1 MQMETTIESPLEADF
16 CVSTPAI
23 RNLYMPNHM
32 PDPGDIT
39 PSIPQSGFPLDF
51 MLAHLAA
58 IVECSD
64 DAIIS
69 KDLNGTITSWN
80 RGAQHLFGY
89 AAPEMIGQ
97 PVKRLIPEDRLNE
110 EPRILE
116 RLRMGERIDHYETV
130 RRRKDG
136 TLIEISLSVS
146 PIKNQEGRIVGA
158 SKIARGISD
167 LKQGERNLA
176 NLLETLPAA
185 VYTTDAEGRITRY
198 NQAALDLWGRQ
209 PPLGVSRWSGSW
221 RQYWT
226 DGRLMP
232 ASECPL
238 AQSLALNRPIR
249 GLETIIERPDGA
261 RLPVASHTALLRNA
275 SGAAIGGVD
284 ILVDLT
290 EQKRAERELQN
301 SAAELER
308 RIVERTGEL
317 LLSQER
323 LRALASD
330 LTLTEQRER
339 RHLATELHDY
349 LAQLVVAS
357 RIRLAQ
363 VIPTIHDASASVAL
377 SKIDEMLDQ
386 ALTYTR
392 SLVAELSPHIL
403 YQFGL
408 SQSLVWLGEQMKHHG
423 LDVAVKT
430 MAPPFTLQDDQAV
443 LLFQS
448 VRELLF
454 NVIKHAKVDRA
465 AVTINVDE
473 DRQELWICVED
484 EGIGFDVMEPGIT
497 KNTRAHFGL
506 LSIRERMELLGGE
519 CDVSSVQ
526 GSGTAAILR
535 LPLASVSVQSAFALT
550 PEAPHA
556 PPPSPKASSRNISI
570 LLVDDHA
577 MVRQG
582 LRSIL
587 NAYDN
592 LTVVGEGAD
601 GQDAVMMARSLHPD
615 VVIMDVNLPIIDGIE
630 ATRIL
635 TQEHQ
640 SITVIGI
647 SVRNDPQVQYAMTG
661 AGAVA
666 FLPKESAAD
675 QLYEVIVRHFPVQA

>member
-1 MQMETTIESPLEADF
+1 MDEP
-16 CVSTPAI
+16 
-23 RNLYMPNHM
+23 
-32 PDPGDIT
+32 
-39 PSIPQSGFPLDF
+39 IPQSGSPTSFETTLPLDF

-58 IVECSD
+58 IVESSD

-69 KDLNGTITSWN
+69 KDLNGVITSWN
-80 RGAQHLFGY
+80 TGAQHLFGY
-89 AAPEMIGQ
+89 TALEMIGQ
-97 PVKRLIPEDRLNE
+97 PVQRLIPEDRFDE

-116 RLRMGERIDHYETV
+116 RLRLGQRIDHYETI

-136 TLIEISLSVS
+136 TLVEISLSVS
-146 PIKNQEGRIVGA
+146 PIKDRGGRIVGA
-158 SKIARGISD
+158 SKIARAISER
-167 LKQGERNLA
+167 KQGERNLA
-176 NLLETLPAA
+176 NLVEALPAA
-185 VYTTDAEGRITRY
+185 VYTTDAEGHITGY
-198 NQAALDLWGRQ
+198 NQAAVDLWGRR
-209 PPLGVSRWSGSW
+209 PTIGVTSWSGSW
-221 RQYWT
+221 RQYWA
-226 DGRLMP
+226 DGRFMP
-232 ASECPL
+232 PKECPL
-238 AQSLALNRPIR
+238 AQSLKLNRPIR
-249 GLETIIERPDGA
+249 GLETIIERPDGT
-261 RLPVASHTALLRNA
+261 RIPVATHATPLRDA
-275 SGAAIGGVD
+275 SGTLAGGVD

-290 EQKRAERELQN
+290 ERKETERALQN
-301 SAAELER
+301 SAADLER
-308 RIVERTGEL
+308 RIVARTGEL

-339 RHLATELHDY
+339 RRLATELHDY

-357 RIRLAQ
+357 RIRLGQ
-363 VIPTIHDASASVAL
+363 VIPSIQDATASAAL
-377 SKIDEMLDQ
+377 SNVDSMLNE

-408 SQSLVWLGEQMKHHG
+408 SQSLVWLGEQMKQHG
-423 LDVAVKT
+423 LEVAVNT
-430 MAPPFTLQDDQAV
+430 AAQPFTLPDDQAI

-454 NVIKHAKVDRA
+454 NVIKHAKIDRA
-465 AVTINVDE
+465 CITINVEE
-473 DRQELWICVED
+473 DRRQLGICVED
-484 EGIGFDVMEPGIT
+484 EGTGFDVTELT
-497 KNTRAHFGL
+497 TSKNTRCKFGL

-519 CDVSSVQ
+519 CELSSVP
-526 GSGTAAILR
+526 GGGTVAILR
-535 LPLASVSVQSAFALT
+535 LPLASDNANVPLAQTADVSLS
-550 PEAPHA
+550 
-556 PPPSPKASSRNISI
+556 PSVANSSPSRGIRI

-587 NAYDN
+587 EGYDN

-601 GQDAVMMARSLHPD
+601 GQDAVIMARSLRPD

-635 TQEHQ
+635 YLEHQ
-640 SITVIGI
+640 SIVVIGI
-647 SVRNDPQVQYAMTG
+647 SVRNDPQVHHAMSE

-675 QLYEVIVRHFPVQA
+675 QLYEVIRRHFPVPS

>member
-1 MQMETTIESPLEADF
+1 MTT
-16 CVSTPAI
+16 
-23 RNLYMPNHM
+23 
-32 PDPGDIT
+32 PDQPFASV
-39 PSIPQSGFPLDF
+39 PERPFPLDF

-58 IVECSD
+58 IVESSD

-69 KDLNGTITSWN
+69 KDLTGVITSWN

-89 AAPEMIGQ
+89 TAEEMIGQ
-97 PVKRLIPEDRLNE
+97 PVQRLIPDDRLNE

-116 RLRMGERIDHYETV
+116 RLAKGERIDHYETV

-146 PIKNQEGRIVGA
+146 PIKDREGRIVGA
-158 SKIARGISD
+158 SKIARGLSD
-167 LKQGERNLA
+167 LKQSERNLA
-176 NLLETLPAA
+176 NLVEALPAA
-185 VYTTDAEGRITRY
+185 VYTIDADGHITRY
-198 NQAALDLWGRQ
+198 NQAAADLWGCR
-209 PPLGVSRWSGSW
+209 PPIGGACWSGSW
-221 RQYWT
+221 RQYWA
-226 DGRLMP
+226 DGRLMSP
-232 ASECPL
+232 EECPL
-238 AQSLALNRPIR
+238 AQALTFNRPVR
-249 GLETIIERPDGA
+249 GLETIIERPDGT
-261 RLPVASHTALLRNA
+261 RLPVSSHSTPLRDA
-275 SGAAIGGVD
+275 SGVPVGGVD

-290 EQKRAERELQN
+290 EQKRIERDMQN

-308 RIVERTGEL
+308 RIAERTGEL

-363 VIPTIHDASASVAL
+363 VIPTIHESSASAAL
-377 SKIDEMLDQ
+377 MKIDGMLDQ

-408 SQSLVWLGEQMKHHG
+408 AQSLVWLGEQMKQHG
-423 LDVAVKT
+423 LEVAVRS
-430 MAPPFTLQDDQAV
+430 MAPSFTLPDDQAV

-465 AVTINVDE
+465 AITINVDD
-473 DRQELWICVED
+473 DRRELWICVED
-484 EGIGFDVMEPGIT
+484 EGAGFDVTELGMT
-497 KNTRAHFGL
+497 KDTRCKFGL

-519 CDVSSVQ
+519 CNVSSVQ
-526 GSGTAAILR
+526 GSGTAVTLR
-535 LPLASVSVQSAFALT
+535 LPLVSGSVQPPLKHAS
-550 PEAPHA
+550 EASSPH
-556 PPPSPKASSRNISI
+556 PPSGDALSRNIKI

-587 NAYDN
+587 DAYEN

-601 GQDAVMMARSLHPD
+601 GQDAVIMARSLHPD
-615 VVIMDVNLPIIDGIE
+615 VVIIDVNLPIIDGIE

-640 SITVIGI
+640 AISVIGI
-647 SVRNDPQVQYAMTG
+647 SVRNDPQVHDAMTE

-675 QLYEVIVRHFPVQA
+675 QLYEVILRQFPVRAA

>member
-1 MQMETTIESPLEADF
+1 MDFPDASRSTSPETSF
-16 CVSTPAI
+16 S
-23 RNLYMPNHM
+23 
-32 PDPGDIT
+32 
-39 PSIPQSGFPLDF
+39 LDF
-51 MLAHLAA
+51 MLAHFAA

-69 KDLNGTITSWN
+69 KDLNGLITSWN
-80 RGAQHLFGY
+80 KGAQHLFGY
-89 AAPEMIGQ
+89 TALEMIGQ
-97 PVKRLIPEDRLNE
+97 PIQRLIPDDRFDE

-116 RLRMGERIDHYETV
+116 RLRLGQRIDHYETV

-136 TLIEISLSVS
+136 TLVEISLSVS
-146 PIKNQEGRIVGA
+146 PIKDRGGRIVGA
-158 SKIARGISD
+158 AKIARGISER
-167 LKQGERNLA
+167 KQGERNLA
-176 NLLETLPAA
+176 NLVDALPVA
-185 VYTTDAEGRITRY
+185 VYTTDAEGYITRY
-198 NQAALDLWGRQ
+198 NQAAVDLWGCR
-209 PPLGVSRWSGSW
+209 PTLGVARWCGSW
-221 RQYWT
+221 RQYRT
-226 DGRLMP
+226 DGQSMP
-232 ASECPL
+232 PEECPL
-238 AQSLALNRPIR
+238 AQSLTLNLPIR
-249 GLETIIERPDGA
+249 DLETTIERPDGS
-261 RLPVASHTALLRNA
+261 RVPVAPHPTPLRDA
-275 SGAAIGGVD
+275 SGALVGGLD

-290 EQKRAERELQN
+290 ERKRVERELQN
-301 SAAELER
+301 SAADLER
-308 RIVERTGEL
+308 LIVERTREL

-339 RHLATELHDY
+339 RRLATELHDY

-363 VIPTIHDASASVAL
+363 AIPLIQDGTASVAL
-377 SKIDEMLDQ
+377 SNVDAMLDQ

-408 SQSLVWLGEQMKHHG
+408 SQSLVWLGDQMKQHG
-423 LDVAVKT
+423 LEVTVRIA
-430 MAPPFTLQDDQAV
+430 APSFSLPDDQAI

-454 NVIKHAKVDRA
+454 NIIKHAKVDRA
-465 AVTINVDE
+465 DITITFNE
-473 DRQELWICVED
+473 DRQELWIYVED
-484 EGIGFDVMEPGIT
+484 EGVGFDVTELASF
-497 KNTRAHFGL
+497 KNTRCKFGL
-506 LSIRERMELLGGE
+506 LSIRERMELLGGTCE
-519 CDVSSVQ
+519 LSSTP
-526 GSGTAAILR
+526 GGGTVMILR
-535 LPLASVSVQSAFALT
+535 LPLSSGAVNAPFAKAADVS
-550 PEAPHA
+550 PAPSTITQV
-556 PPPSPKASSRNISI
+556 PSRNIRI

-587 NAYDN
+587 DGYDN

-601 GQDAVMMARSLHPD
+601 GQDAVIMTRTLLPD

-635 TQEHQ
+635 YREHQ
-640 SITVIGI
+640 SIAVIGI
-647 SVRNDPQVQYAMTG
+647 SVRNDPQVAHAMTE

-675 QLYEVIVRHFPVQA
+675 QLYEIILRHCSVPS

>member
-1 MQMETTIESPLEADF
+1 MPSPEETSPSL
-16 CVSTPAI
+16 PQ
-23 RNLYMPNHM
+23 
-32 PDPGDIT
+32 PD
-39 PSIPQSGFPLDF
+39 FPLDF

-69 KDLNGTITSWN
+69 KDLNGIITSWN

-89 AAPEMIGQ
+89 TAGEMIGQ
-97 PVKRLIPEDRLNE
+97 PVLRLIPQDRQNE

-116 RLRMGERIDHYETV
+116 RLRRGERIDHYETV
-130 RRRKDG
+130 RKRKDG
-136 TLIEISLSVS
+136 TLVEISLSVS
-146 PIKNQEGRIVGA
+146 PIKDRDGRIVGA
-158 SKIARGISD
+158 SKIARAISD
-167 LKQGERNLA
+167 LKQSERNLA
-176 NLLETLPAA
+176 NLVEALPAA
-185 VYTTDAEGRITRY
+185 VYTTDADGRITRY
-198 NQAALDLWGRQ
+198 NQAAVDLWGRR
-209 PPLGVSRWSGSW
+209 PPLGAARWSGSW

-232 ASECPL
+232 PEECPL
-238 AQSLALNRPIR
+238 AQSFALNRPVS
-249 GLETIIERPDGA
+249 GLETIIERPDGT
-261 RLPVASHTALLRNA
+261 RLPVASHPTPLRDA
-275 SGAAIGGVD
+275 SGAPVGAVD
-284 ILVDLT
+284 ILVDLS
-290 EQKRAERELQN
+290 EQKRAERDMQN

-363 VIPTIHDASASVAL
+363 VIPTVHDATASTAL

-408 SQSLVWLGEQMKHHG
+408 SQSLVWLGEQMKQHG
-423 LDVAVKT
+423 LEVAVKT
-430 MAPPFTLQDDQAV
+430 MAPSFTLPDDQAV

-454 NVIKHAKVDRA
+454 NIIKHAKVDHA
-465 AVTINVDE
+465 AITINVDD
-473 DRQELWICVED
+473 DRRDLWICVED
-484 EGIGFDVMEPGIT
+484 EGVGFDVTELSVT
-497 KNTRAHFGL
+497 HNTRCKFGL

-519 CDVSSVQ
+519 CEVSSVP
-526 GSGTAAILR
+526 GSGTVAILR
-535 LPLASVSVQSAFALT
+535 LPLASGSVQPQFPPADT
-550 PEAPHA
+550 VHTTAP
-556 PPPSPKASSRNISI
+556 STEASSRNINI
-570 LLVDDHA
+570 LLIDDHA

-587 NAYDN
+587 DAHDN

-601 GQDAVMMARSLHPD
+601 GQDAVIMARALRPD

-630 ATRIL
+630 ATRML
-635 TQEHQ
+635 TQEHP
-640 SITVIGI
+640 SLAIIGI
-647 SVRNDPQVQYAMTG
+647 SVRNDPQVHHAMTG
-661 AGAVA
+661 AGAIA

-675 QLYEVIVRHFPVQA
+675 QLYEIILRAFPVQA

>member
-1 MQMETTIESPLEADF
+1 MPSADETSPSA
-16 CVSTPAI
+16 PQ
-23 RNLYMPNHM
+23 
-32 PDPGDIT
+32 PGL
-39 PSIPQSGFPLDF
+39 PLDF

-58 IVECSD
+58 IVESSD

-69 KDLNGTITSWN
+69 KDLNGLITSWN

-89 AAPEMIGQ
+89 TSSEMIGQ
-97 PVKRLIPEDRLNE
+97 PVLRLIPNERHDE

-116 RLRMGERIDHYETV
+116 RLRLGERIDHYETV
-130 RRRKDG
+130 RKRKDG
-136 TLIEISLSVS
+136 TLIEVSLSVS
-146 PIKNQEGRIVGA
+146 PIRDRDGRIVGA
-158 SKIARGISD
+158 SKIARAISE
-167 LKQGERNLA
+167 LKQGERNLVHLVEA
-176 NLLETLPAA
+176 LPAA

-198 NQAALDLWGRQ
+198 NQAAAELWGQR
-209 PPLGVSRWSGSW
+209 PPLDATRWSGAW

-226 DGRLMP
+226 DGRRMP
-232 ASECPL
+232 PEECPL
-238 AQSLALNRPIR
+238 ARALILNHPMR
-249 GLETIIERPDGA
+249 GVETIIERADGT
-261 RLPVASHTALLRNA
+261 RLPVASHPTPLRDA
-275 SGAAIGGVD
+275 SGAPIGGVD

-290 EQKRAERELQN
+290 EQKRAERDLQH

-323 LRALASD
+323 LRALASE

-363 VIPTIHDASASVAL
+363 VIPTIHEATASAAL
-377 SKIDEMLDQ
+377 SKVDEMLDQ

-408 SQSLVWLGEQMKHHG
+408 SQSLVWLGEQMKQHG
-423 LDVAVKT
+423 LEVAVKT
-430 MAPPFTLQDDQAV
+430 MAPSFTLPDDQAV

-454 NVIKHAKVDRA
+454 NVIKHAQVDRA
-465 AVTINVDE
+465 AITVNVDE
-473 DRQELWICVED
+473 ERRDLWICVED
-484 EGIGFDVMEPGIT
+484 EGSGFDVTELGLT
-497 KNTRAHFGL
+497 KNTRSKFGL

-519 CDVSSVQ
+519 CEISSVP
-526 GSGTAAILR
+526 GSGTVAILR
-535 LPLASVSVQSAFALT
+535 LPLASGSVHPQGTRVADTA
-550 PEAPHA
+550 HA
-556 PPPSPKASSRNISI
+556 PAPSADAAFRNINI
-570 LLVDDHA
+570 LLIDDHA

-587 NAYDN
+587 DAHDN

-601 GQDAVMMARSLHPD
+601 GQDAVIMARALCPD

-635 TQEHQ
+635 TQEHP

-647 SVRNDPQVQYAMTG
+647 SVRNDPQVHHAMTD

-675 QLYEVIVRHFPVQA
+675 QLYEVILRSFPLQAR

>member
-1 MQMETTIESPLEADF
+1 MPSPEETSPS
-16 CVSTPAI
+16 V
-23 RNLYMPNHM
+23 
-32 PDPGDIT
+32 
-39 PSIPQSGFPLDF
+39 PQPGFPLDF
-51 MLAHLAA
+51 MLSHLAA

-69 KDLNGTITSWN
+69 KDLNGMITSWN

-89 AAPEMIGQ
+89 TAGEMVGQ
-97 PVKRLIPEDRLNE
+97 PVLRLIPEDRQNE

-116 RLRMGERIDHYETV
+116 RLRQGERIDHYETV
-130 RRRKDG
+130 RKRKDG
-136 TLIEISLSVS
+136 TLVEISLSVS
-146 PIKNQEGRIVGA
+146 PIKDREGRIIGA
-158 SKIARGISD
+158 SKIARAISE

-176 NLLETLPAA
+176 NLVDALPAA

-198 NQAALDLWGRQ
+198 NQAAVDLWGQR
-209 PPLGVSRWSGSW
+209 PLLGSARWSGSW

-226 DGRLMP
+226 DGRPMP
-232 ASECPL
+232 AEECPL
-238 AQSLALNRPIR
+238 AQSLALNRPVT
-249 GLETIIERPDGA
+249 GLETIIERPDGT
-261 RLPVASHTALLRNA
+261 RLPVASHPTPLRDA
-275 SGAAIGGVD
+275 SGAPIGGVD

-290 EQKRAERELQN
+290 EQKRAERDLQN
-301 SAAELER
+301 SAVELER

-317 LLSQER
+317 LLSQDR
-323 LRALASD
+323 LRALASE

-357 RIRLAQ
+357 RIRLSQ
-363 VIPTIHDASASVAL
+363 VIPTIQDATASAAL
-377 SKIDEMLDQ
+377 TKIDGMLDQ

-408 SQSLVWLGEQMKHHG
+408 SQSLVWLGEQMKQHG
-423 LDVAVKT
+423 LEVAVKT
-430 MAPPFTLQDDQAV
+430 MAPPFSLPDDQAV

-454 NVIKHAKVDRA
+454 NVIKHAKIDRA
-465 AVTINVDE
+465 AITINVDD
-473 DRQELWICVED
+473 DRRDLWICVED
-484 EGIGFDVMEPGIT
+484 EGIGFDVTELGTT
-497 KNTRAHFGL
+497 KNTRCKFGL

-519 CDVSSVQ
+519 CEVSSVP
-526 GSGTAAILR
+526 GSGTVAILR
-535 LPLASVSVQSAFALT
+535 LPLASGSIQPQFPRAADTANT
-550 PEAPHA
+550 PAP
-556 PPPSPKASSRNISI
+556 STQLSSRNINI
-570 LLVDDHA
+570 LLIDDHA

-587 NAYDN
+587 DAHDN

-601 GQDAVMMARSLHPD
+601 GQDAVIMARALHPD
-615 VVIMDVNLPIIDGIE
+615 VVIMDVNLPIIDGVE

-635 TQEHQ
+635 TQEHP

-647 SVRNDPQVQYAMTG
+647 SVRNDPQVHHAMTE
-661 AGAVA
+661 AGAAA

-675 QLYEVIVRHFPVQA
+675 QLYEVILRAFPVRA

>member
-1 MQMETTIESPLEADF
+1 MPSPEEISPSVPL
-16 CVSTPAI
+16 
-23 RNLYMPNHM
+23 
-32 PDPGDIT
+32 PD
-39 PSIPQSGFPLDF
+39 FPLDF

-58 IVECSD
+58 IVQCSD

-69 KDLNGTITSWN
+69 KDLNGIITSWN
-80 RGAQHLFGY
+80 RGAQNLFGY
-89 AAPEMIGQ
+89 TAGEMIGQ
-97 PVKRLIPEDRLNE
+97 PVQRLIPEDRRDE

-116 RLRMGERIDHYETV
+116 RLRLGERIDHYETV
-130 RRRKDG
+130 RKRKDG
-136 TLIEISLSVS
+136 SLVEISLSVS
-146 PIKNQEGRIVGA
+146 PIKDREGRIVGA
-158 SKIARGISD
+158 SKIARAISE

-176 NLLETLPAA
+176 HLVEALPAA

-198 NQAALDLWGRQ
+198 NQAAVDLWGHR
-209 PPLGVSRWSGSW
+209 PLLGTARWSGSW

-226 DGRLMP
+226 DGRP
-232 ASECPL
+232 VPPEECPL
-238 AQSLALNRPIR
+238 AQAIALNCPVS
-249 GLETIIERPDGA
+249 GLETVIERPDGT
-261 RLPVASHTALLRNA
+261 RLPVASHPAPLRDA
-275 SGAAIGGVD
+275 SGTPIGGVD

-290 EQKRAERELQN
+290 EQKRAERDMQN

-339 RHLATELHDY
+339 RRLATELHDY

-357 RIRLAQ
+357 RIRLGQ
-363 VIPTIHDASASVAL
+363 VIPTIHEATASAAL
-377 SKIDEMLDQ
+377 SKIDGMLDQ

-408 SQSLVWLGEQMKHHG
+408 SQSLVWLGEQMKQHG

-430 MAPPFTLQDDQAV
+430 MAPSFALPDDQAV

-454 NVIKHAKVDRA
+454 NVIKHAKVQHA
-465 AVTINVDE
+465 AITIHVDE
-473 DRQELWICVED
+473 ERRDLWICVED
-484 EGIGFDVMEPGIT
+484 EGAGFDVGDLEL
-497 KNTRAHFGL
+497 TRDTRCKFGL
-506 LSIRERMELLGGE
+506 LSIRERMELLGGA
-519 CDVSSVQ
+519 CQVSSVP
-526 GSGTAAILR
+526 GSGTVATLR
-535 LPLASVSVQSAFALT
+535 LPLASGALL
-550 PEAPHA
+550 PQR
-556 PPPSPKASSRNISI
+556 PPAADAAQTLAQTSEASSRNITI

-587 NAYDN
+587 DAHEN

-601 GQDAVMMARSLHPD
+601 GQDAVIMARALRPD
-615 VVIMDVNLPIIDGIE
+615 VVIMDVNLPLIDGIE

-635 TQEHQ
+635 TQEDP
-640 SITVIGI
+640 SLTVIGI
-647 SVRNDPQVQYAMTG
+647 SVRNDPQVHHAMTE
-661 AGAVA
+661 AGAAA

-675 QLYEVIVRHFPVQA
+675 QLYDVILRRFPVKP